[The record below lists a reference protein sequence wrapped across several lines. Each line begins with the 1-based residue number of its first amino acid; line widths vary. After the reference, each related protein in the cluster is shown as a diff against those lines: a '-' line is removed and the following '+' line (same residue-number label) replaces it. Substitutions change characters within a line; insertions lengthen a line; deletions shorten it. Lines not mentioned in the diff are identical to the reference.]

1 MDDDDLIILDDEMHL
16 LAELAQQQ
24 QQQQLGVY
32 NPGPS
37 MVITVK
43 TNVPKP
49 KQETQQQRTTRGR
62 GVKRTSNG
70 AKVVPTKKNHPRAIP
85 EPDPPVQCSSS
96 VIVDGQDVY
105 YIQEVGDD
113 SSEAIGLTAEDV
125 PYLNSDAIVS
135 LDDDGTDTDEAPE
148 GQEQQLLKDEQEYY
162 NVEPLELSDVWND
175 LITANQE
182 ILILLELSDLK
193 DHIVDARRIEE
204 QIKDMAC
211 EYCNRIFPD
220 IKTLDR
226 HIRKIHFTTELF
238 ECDSCDGK
246 FQHFARFKDHL
257 NGHTG
262 DRVYQC
268 DECNH
273 QYAFRMG
280 FLVHKILDHMKL
292 NGVYVCPKCDL
303 DCRDAQNYKLHI
315 ASHIE
320 FGPSSTA
327 AQVPAQP
334 STAPVAATAPAPAR
348 SNNGTQRKNDS
359 VSAGK
364 TSSFFKENERNKFL
378 NVFESFSKNRNV
390 EQSLST
396 VPRNRKKF

>member
-1 MDDDDLIILDDEMHL
+1 MIILDDELHL
-16 LAELAQQQ
+16 LANIGHHQQRQQQ
-24 QQQQLGVY
+24 IYVA

-37 MVITVK
+37 TRTRRAKIPPVQ
-43 TNVPKP
+43 P
-49 KQETQQQRTTRGR
+49 QQQPQSVRDR
-62 GVKRTSNG
+62 GVKRTRNG
-70 AKVVPTKKNHPRAIP
+70 AKVLPQKATIPTGAVPEAII
-85 EPDPPVQCSSS
+85 PDQYSSS

-105 YIQEVGDD
+105 YIQEVDD
-113 SSEAIGLTAEDV
+113 ESSEAVEEF
-125 PYLNSDAIVS
+125 PYLNPNAILSYV
-135 LDDDGTDTDEAPE
+135 DDDGTDTDDALEVPE
-148 GQEQQLLKDEQEYY
+148 EQPLTDEQEYY
-162 NVEPLELSDVWND
+162 NVEPLELSDIWND

-182 ILILLELSDLK
+182 ILILLELPDLK

-211 EYCNRIFPD
+211 DYCNQIYPD

-226 HIRKIHFTTELF
+226 HIKKIHFQTEQF

-246 FQHFARFKDHL
+246 FRHFARFKDHL

-262 DRVYQC
+262 QRVYQC

-303 DCRDAQNYKLHI
+303 DCRNAQHYKLHI

-320 FGPSSTA
+320 FGPSSTMAQQLPA
-327 AQVPAQP
+327 AQQATPAVPMAAIR
-334 STAPVAATAPAPAR
+334 ST
-348 SNNGTQRKNDS
+348 NGAVRKPPGY
-359 VSAGK
+359 A
-364 TSSFFKENERNKFL
+364 KENERNKFL
-378 NVFESFSKNRNV
+378 NVYESFSKNRNV
-390 EQSLST
+390 EKSIPT
-396 VPRNRKKF
+396 ATPRRKH